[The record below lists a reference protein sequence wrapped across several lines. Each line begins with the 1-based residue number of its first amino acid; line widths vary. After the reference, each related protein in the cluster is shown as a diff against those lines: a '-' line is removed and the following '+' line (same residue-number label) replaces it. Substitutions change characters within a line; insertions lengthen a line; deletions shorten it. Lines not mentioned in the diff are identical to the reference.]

1 MWWFSGGDSVG
12 LSSPQVS
19 GGQVLILG
27 PSVSWVSSLDQLQLG
42 PLCQLMVR
50 APRFP
55 VTSGCH
61 RLPHPQGGGWRWGG
75 QRSWQEATRVVPG
88 PECHRCSCA
97 EGSRAGSSPGNAV
110 GALGCVGIGVREEP
124 PQERAAPSTGIRVSS
139 SSSSAASPS
148 EGTSSDSCLT
158 SAGNGPVGL
167 SACLAAQGLVGTC
180 SPLRLASPL
189 LGAQSATPVL
199 QAQGALGGAA
209 MLPVSFQEGRRASD
223 TSLTQGEPL
232 RSRFHLPR
240 EMLCVALE
248 GRFVLD
254 GRGSPL
260 L

>member
-1 MWWFSGGDSVG
+1 MWWFGGGDSVG

-19 GGQVLILG
+19 GRQVLIPG
-27 PSVSWVSSLDQLQLG
+27 PSVSWVSSLDQLPPG

-55 VTSGCH
+55 VASGCH
-61 RLPHPQGGGWRWGG
+61 RLPHPQGGRRRWGG
-75 QRSWQEATRVVPG
+75 QRSWQGAMRVVPG
-88 PECHRCSCA
+88 PKRHRCACA
-97 EGSRAGSSPGNAV
+97 EGSRAGFSPGKAV
-110 GALGCVGIGVREEP
+110 GALGCIGLGVREEP
-124 PQERAAPSTGIRVSS
+124 PQEHAAPSAGILISS
-139 SSSSAASPS
+139 SSSSSASPS

-158 SAGNGPVGL
+158 SAGNSPAGL
-167 SACLAAQGLVGTC
+167 SGCLAAQGLVGTC

-223 TSLTQGEPL
+223 TSLTQGESPSL
-232 RSRFHLPR
+232 PLPR

-248 GRFVLD
+248 GRCV
-254 GRGSPL
+254 PL
-260 L
+260 